1 MVFGRSNFWGMAIWM
16 RRGDHF
22 WGGGGA
28 ILRRRGDRSLI
39 SIVKFCKKYMQ
50 MTANNC

>member
-1 MVFGRSNFWGMAIWM
+1 MVFGRSNFWGMAILR

-28 ILRRRGDRSLI
+28 ILRRRGDFEEEGRSLPNQYKLI
-39 SIVKFCKKYMQ
+39 
-50 MTANNC
+50 

>member
-28 ILRRRGDRSLI
+28 ILRRRGDFEEERRSLPNQYKLI
-39 SIVKFCKKYMQ
+39 
-50 MTANNC
+50 